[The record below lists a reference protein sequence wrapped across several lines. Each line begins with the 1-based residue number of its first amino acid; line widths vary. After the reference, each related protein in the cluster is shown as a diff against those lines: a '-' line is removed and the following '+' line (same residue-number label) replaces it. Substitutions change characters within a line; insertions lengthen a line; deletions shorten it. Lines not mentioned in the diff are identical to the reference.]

1 MKTWRD
7 QGSLSPAP
15 SQPLIL
21 AVIVAISFR
30 AAILQQATAS
40 LQRRNDNHIDAPN
53 PNCDDE
59 PSTAVISTLCKYE
72 HLEKR
77 GQFELHRI

>member
-7 QGSLSPAP
+7 QGNLSPAT

-21 AVIVAISFR
+21 AVIVIIAFR

-53 PNCDDE
+53 PKHDDA
-59 PSTAVISTLCKYE
+59 PSAAVISTLCKYE
-72 HLEKR
+72 HREK
-77 GQFELHRI
+77 GERI